1 MKAKAAKRYKVGKD
15 IDLKKT
21 VIVDKKGR
29 RLTDA
34 RARKIAE
41 ETIQRV
47 VGRPSLTAKSTHSPE
62 IKARVP
68 KKLKVALDREAKR
81 RGETA
86 STLIREALEKFLK
99 SA

>member
-1 MKAKAAKRYKVGKD
+1 MKAKSKPRYKLGKD

-21 VIVDKKGR
+21 VILDKKGR

-34 RARKIAE
+34 RAEKIAE
-41 ETIQRV
+41 ETIKRA
-47 VGRPSLTAKSTHSPE
+47 VGRPSLTAKATHSPE

-68 KKLKVALDREAKR
+68 KKLKAALDREAKK
-81 RGETA
+81 RGETP
-86 STLIREALEKFLK
+86 SSLIREALEKFLK